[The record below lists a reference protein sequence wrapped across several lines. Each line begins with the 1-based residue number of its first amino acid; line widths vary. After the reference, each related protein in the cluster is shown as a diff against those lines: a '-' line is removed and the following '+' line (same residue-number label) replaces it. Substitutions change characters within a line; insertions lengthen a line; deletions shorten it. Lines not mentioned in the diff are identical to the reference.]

1 MKLIECAKS
10 QKNKAGRKMKKRK
23 DLKQFFAN
31 IRGWISLTT
40 KIEYSSK
47 IQINKSNIF
56 RIAREFELIEPLLFV
71 LL

>member
-1 MKLIECAKS
+1 MKLIKCAKS

-40 KIEYSSK
+40 KIEYFSK